1 MATCGRSRTWTANR
15 RAGLCPAGCRGRLA
29 AGWYP
34 PAASALIA
42 RMENALSHRL
52 DTLWRMESPAL
63 IARLA
68 RMLRGD
74 VGRAE
79 ELAQDTW
86 LAALERWPTQGV
98 PDNPGA
104 WLMTTARNRAID
116 VLRQHQRVAGQHAL
130 WGSELEPQPLP
141 LPDDSDALQDDIGDD
156 LLRLMFVACHPVLS
170 ADARVA
176 LTLRLLGGLTTDEIA
191 RAFLQPEPT
200 IAQRIVRA
208 KRTLAQ
214 KQIPYEVPRAD
225 ALPER
230 LASVLEAIYLVFNEG
245 YAASAGDVWMRP
257 ALCAEAL
264 RLARILAHRMPAPP
278 VLGLLALMELQ
289 ASRAAARVDAQ
300 GAPILLDQQNRAQ
313 WDWLQIERGQ
323 QALTRAVSAGG
334 GDDPYVLQARIAF
347 CHASARRAEDTDWA
361 RIAALYAQLLQVMPS
376 PVVALNRVVAVS
388 RSEGA
393 FAAWALLQPLLDEP
407 RLQGYAPLMVVR
419 GELLQQLGREQDARD
434 AFASAAALSQNQAE
448 RTLLRQWAGL
458 PPEN

>member
-1 MATCGRSRTWTANR
+1 MHE
-15 RAGLCPAGCRGRLA
+15 P
-29 AGWYP
+29 
-34 PAASALIA
+34 
-42 RMENALSHRL
+42 ALSQRL
-52 DTLWRMESPAL
+52 DTLWRMESPVL

-68 RMLRGD
+68 RLLGGD

-86 LAALERWPTQGV
+86 LAALERWPVQGI

-116 VLRQHQRVAGQHAL
+116 VLRQHRRVAQQHAQ
-130 WGSELEPQPLP
+130 WGEELHPAALP
-141 LPDDSDALQDDIGDD
+141 APDDSQALEDDIGDD
-156 LLRLMFVACHPVLS
+156 LLRLMFVACHPVLP

-176 LTLRLLGGLTTDEIA
+176 LSLRLLGGLTTTEIA

-245 YAASAGDVWMRP
+245 YAASAGDDWMRP

-264 RLARILAHRMPAPP
+264 RLARILAHRMPVPP

-289 ASRAAARVDAQ
+289 ASRAGARVDAQ
-300 GAPILLDQQNRAQ
+300 GAPILLDQQNRAR

-323 QALTRAVSAGG
+323 QALARAVSAGG

-448 RTLLRQWAGL
+448 RTLLRQRAGL
-458 PPEN
+458 PQEN

>member
-1 MATCGRSRTWTANR
+1 MHE
-15 RAGLCPAGCRGRLA
+15 P
-29 AGWYP
+29 
-34 PAASALIA
+34 
-42 RMENALSHRL
+42 ALSQRL
-52 DTLWRMESPAL
+52 DTLWWMESPVL

-68 RMLRGD
+68 RLLGGD

-86 LAALERWPTQGV
+86 LAALERWPVQGI

-116 VLRQHQRVAGQHAL
+116 LLRQHQRVAQQHAQ
-130 WGSELEPQPLP
+130 WGEELHPAALP
-141 LPDDSDALQDDIGDD
+141 APDDSQALEDDIGDD
-156 LLRLMFVACHPVLS
+156 LLRLMFVACHPVLP

-176 LTLRLLGGLTTDEIA
+176 LTLRLLGGLTTIEIA

-214 KQIPYEVPRAD
+214 KQVPYEVPRAD

-245 YAASAGDVWMRP
+245 YAASAGDDWMRP

-278 VLGLLALMELQ
+278 ALGLLALMELQ

-300 GAPILLDQQNRAQ
+300 GAPILLDQQNRAH

-323 QALTRAVSAGG
+323 QALARAVSAGG

-407 RLQGYAPLMVVR
+407 RLQGYAPLLVVR

-448 RTLLRQWAGL
+448 RTLLRQRAGL

>member
-1 MATCGRSRTWTANR
+1 MHE
-15 RAGLCPAGCRGRLA
+15 P
-29 AGWYP
+29 
-34 PAASALIA
+34 
-42 RMENALSHRL
+42 ALSQRL
-52 DTLWRMESPAL
+52 DTLWRMESPVL

-68 RMLRGD
+68 RLLGGD

-86 LAALERWPTQGV
+86 LAALERWPAQGI

-116 VLRQHQRVAGQHAL
+116 VLRQHRRVAQQHAQ
-130 WGSELEPQPLP
+130 WGEELHPAALP
-141 LPDDSDALQDDIGDD
+141 APDDSQALEDDIGDD
-156 LLRLMFVACHPVLS
+156 LLRLMFVACHPVLP

-176 LTLRLLGGLTTDEIA
+176 LSLRLLGGLTTTEIA

-245 YAASAGDVWMRP
+245 YAASAGDDWMRP

-264 RLARILAHRMPAPP
+264 RLARILAHRMPVPP

-300 GAPILLDQQNRAQ
+300 GAPILLDQQNRAR

-323 QALTRAVSAGG
+323 QALARAVSAGG
-334 GDDPYVLQARIAF
+334 GDNPYVLQARIAF
-347 CHASARRAEDTDWA
+347 CHAGARRAEDTDWA

-448 RTLLRQWAGL
+448 RTLLRQRAGL
-458 PPEN
+458 PQEN

>member
-1 MATCGRSRTWTANR
+1 MHE
-15 RAGLCPAGCRGRLA
+15 P
-29 AGWYP
+29 
-34 PAASALIA
+34 
-42 RMENALSHRL
+42 ALSQRL
-52 DTLWRMESPAL
+52 DTLWRMESPVL

-68 RMLRGD
+68 RLLGGD

-86 LAALERWPTQGV
+86 LAALERWPVQGI

-116 VLRQHQRVAGQHAL
+116 VLRQHQRVAQQHAQ
-130 WGSELEPQPLP
+130 WGEELYPAALP
-141 LPDDSDALQDDIGDD
+141 APDDSQALEDDIGDD
-156 LLRLMFVACHPVLS
+156 LLRLMFVACHPVLP

-176 LTLRLLGGLTTDEIA
+176 LTLRLLGGLTTIEIA

-214 KQIPYEVPRAD
+214 KQVPYEVPRAD

-245 YAASAGDVWMRP
+245 YAASAGDDWMRP

-300 GAPILLDQQNRAQ
+300 GAPILLDQQNRAH

-419 GELLQQLGREQDARD
+419 GELLQQLGRDQDARD
-434 AFASAAALSQNQAE
+434 AFASAASLSQNQAE
-448 RTLLRQWAGL
+448 RTLLRQRAGL
-458 PPEN
+458 SPEN

>member
-1 MATCGRSRTWTANR
+1 MHE
-15 RAGLCPAGCRGRLA
+15 P
-29 AGWYP
+29 
-34 PAASALIA
+34 
-42 RMENALSHRL
+42 ALSQRL
-52 DTLWRMESPAL
+52 DTLWRMESPVL

-68 RMLRGD
+68 RLLGGD

-86 LAALERWPTQGV
+86 LAALERWPVQGI

-116 VLRQHQRVAGQHAL
+116 VLRQHQRVVQQHAQ
-130 WGSELEPQPLP
+130 WGEELHPAALP
-141 LPDDSDALQDDIGDD
+141 APDDSQALEDDIGDD
-156 LLRLMFVACHPVLS
+156 LLRLMFVACHPVLP

-176 LTLRLLGGLTTDEIA
+176 LTLRLLGGLTTIEIA

-214 KQIPYEVPRAD
+214 KQVPYEVPRAE

-245 YAASAGDVWMRP
+245 YAASAGDDWMRP

-264 RLARILAHRMPAPP
+264 RLARILAHRMPAPS

-323 QALTRAVSAGG
+323 QALARAVSAGG

-448 RTLLRQWAGL
+448 RTLLRQRAGL

>member
-1 MATCGRSRTWTANR
+1 MHE
-15 RAGLCPAGCRGRLA
+15 P
-29 AGWYP
+29 
-34 PAASALIA
+34 
-42 RMENALSHRL
+42 ALSQRL
-52 DTLWRMESPAL
+52 DTLWRMESPVL

-68 RMLRGD
+68 RLLGGD

-86 LAALERWPTQGV
+86 LAALERWPVQGI

-116 VLRQHQRVAGQHAL
+116 VLRQHRRVAQQHAQ
-130 WGSELEPQPLP
+130 WGEEMHPAALP
-141 LPDDSDALQDDIGDD
+141 APDDSQALEDDIGDD
-156 LLRLMFVACHPVLS
+156 LLRLMFVACHPVLP

-176 LTLRLLGGLTTDEIA
+176 LSLRLLGGLTTTEIA

-245 YAASAGDVWMRP
+245 YAASAGDDWMRP

-264 RLARILAHRMPAPP
+264 RLARILAHRMPVPP

-300 GAPILLDQQNRAQ
+300 GAPILLDQQNRAR

-323 QALTRAVSAGG
+323 QALARAVSAGG

-448 RTLLRQWAGL
+448 RTLLRQRAGL
-458 PPEN
+458 PQEN

>member
-1 MATCGRSRTWTANR
+1 MHE
-15 RAGLCPAGCRGRLA
+15 P
-29 AGWYP
+29 
-34 PAASALIA
+34 
-42 RMENALSHRL
+42 ALSQRL
-52 DTLWRMESPAL
+52 DTLWRMESPVL

-68 RMLRGD
+68 RLLGGD

-86 LAALERWPTQGV
+86 LAALERWPVQGI

-116 VLRQHQRVAGQHAL
+116 VLRQHRRVAQQHAQ
-130 WGSELEPQPLP
+130 WGEELHPAALP
-141 LPDDSDALQDDIGDD
+141 APDDSQALEDDIGDD
-156 LLRLMFVACHPVLS
+156 LLRLMFVACHPVLP

-176 LTLRLLGGLTTDEIA
+176 LSLRLLGGLTTTEIA

-245 YAASAGDVWMRP
+245 YAASAGDDWMRP

-264 RLARILAHRMPAPP
+264 RLARILAHRMPVPP

-300 GAPILLDQQNRAQ
+300 GAPILLDQQNRAR

-323 QALTRAVSAGG
+323 QALARAVSAGG

-448 RTLLRQWAGL
+448 RALLLRRAGV
-458 PPEN
+458 PSSN

>member
-1 MATCGRSRTWTANR
+1 MHE
-15 RAGLCPAGCRGRLA
+15 P
-29 AGWYP
+29 
-34 PAASALIA
+34 
-42 RMENALSHRL
+42 ALSQRL
-52 DTLWRMESPAL
+52 DTLWRMESPVL

-68 RMLRGD
+68 RLLGGD

-86 LAALERWPTQGV
+86 LAALERWPVQGI

-116 VLRQHQRVAGQHAL
+116 VLRQHRRVAQQHAQ
-130 WGSELEPQPLP
+130 WGEELHPAALP
-141 LPDDSDALQDDIGDD
+141 APDDSQALEDDIGDD
-156 LLRLMFVACHPVLS
+156 LLRLMFVACHPVLP

-176 LTLRLLGGLTTDEIA
+176 LSLRLLGGLTTTEIA

-245 YAASAGDVWMRP
+245 YAASAGDDWMRP

-264 RLARILAHRMPAPP
+264 RLARILAHRMPVPP

-300 GAPILLDQQNRAQ
+300 GAPILLDQQNRAR

-323 QALTRAVSAGG
+323 QALARAVSAGG

-376 PVVALNRVVAVS
+376 PVVALNRVVVVS

-448 RTLLRQWAGL
+448 RTLLRQRAGL
-458 PPEN
+458 PQEN

>member
-1 MATCGRSRTWTANR
+1 MHE
-15 RAGLCPAGCRGRLA
+15 P
-29 AGWYP
+29 
-34 PAASALIA
+34 
-42 RMENALSHRL
+42 ALSQRL
-52 DTLWRMESPAL
+52 DTLWRMESPVL

-68 RMLRGD
+68 RLLGGD

-86 LAALERWPTQGV
+86 LAALERWPVQGI

-116 VLRQHQRVAGQHAL
+116 VLRQHRRVAQQHAQ
-130 WGSELEPQPLP
+130 WGEELHPAALP
-141 LPDDSDALQDDIGDD
+141 APDDSQALEDDIGDD
-156 LLRLMFVACHPVLS
+156 LLRLMFVACHPVLP

-176 LTLRLLGGLTTDEIA
+176 LSLRLLGGLTTTEIA

-245 YAASAGDVWMRP
+245 YAASAGDDWMRP
-257 ALCAEAL
+257 ALCTEAL
-264 RLARILAHRMPAPP
+264 RLARILAHRMPVPP

-300 GAPILLDQQNRAQ
+300 GAPILLDQQNRAR

-323 QALTRAVSAGG
+323 QALARAVSAGG

-361 RIAALYAQLLQVMPS
+361 RIAGLYAQLLQVMPS

-448 RTLLRQWAGL
+448 RTLLRQRAGL
-458 PPEN
+458 PQEN

>member
-1 MATCGRSRTWTANR
+1 MHE
-15 RAGLCPAGCRGRLA
+15 P
-29 AGWYP
+29 
-34 PAASALIA
+34 
-42 RMENALSHRL
+42 ALSQRL
-52 DTLWRMESPAL
+52 DTLWRMESPVL

-68 RMLRGD
+68 RLLGGD

-86 LAALERWPTQGV
+86 LAALERWPVQGI

-116 VLRQHQRVAGQHAL
+116 VLRQHRRVAQQHAQ
-130 WGSELEPQPLP
+130 WGEELHPAALP
-141 LPDDSDALQDDIGDD
+141 APDDSQALEDDIGDD
-156 LLRLMFVACHPVLS
+156 LLRLMFVACHPVLP

-176 LTLRLLGGLTTDEIA
+176 LSLRLLGGLTTTEIA

-225 ALPER
+225 ALPAR

-245 YAASAGDVWMRP
+245 YAASAGDDWMRP

-264 RLARILAHRMPAPP
+264 RLARILAHRMSVPP

-300 GAPILLDQQNRAQ
+300 GAPILLDQQNRAR

-323 QALTRAVSAGG
+323 QALARAVSAGG

-448 RTLLRQWAGL
+448 RTLLRQRAGL
-458 PPEN
+458 PQEN

>member
-1 MATCGRSRTWTANR
+1 MHE
-15 RAGLCPAGCRGRLA
+15 P
-29 AGWYP
+29 
-34 PAASALIA
+34 
-42 RMENALSHRL
+42 ALSQRL
-52 DTLWRMESPAL
+52 DTLWRMESPVL

-68 RMLRGD
+68 RLLGGD

-86 LAALERWPTQGV
+86 LAALERWPVQGI

-116 VLRQHQRVAGQHAL
+116 VLRQHRRVAQQHAQ
-130 WGSELEPQPLP
+130 WGEELHPAALP
-141 LPDDSDALQDDIGDD
+141 APDDSQALEDDIGDD
-156 LLRLMFVACHPVLS
+156 LLRLMFVACHPVLP

-176 LTLRLLGGLTTDEIA
+176 LSLRLLGGLTTTEIA

-245 YAASAGDVWMRP
+245 YAASAGDDWMRP

-264 RLARILAHRMPAPP
+264 RLARILVHRMPVPP

-300 GAPILLDQQNRAQ
+300 GAPILLDQQNRAR

-323 QALTRAVSAGG
+323 QALARAVSAGG

-448 RTLLRQWAGL
+448 RTLLRQRAGL
-458 PPEN
+458 PQEN

>member
-1 MATCGRSRTWTANR
+1 MHE
-15 RAGLCPAGCRGRLA
+15 P
-29 AGWYP
+29 
-34 PAASALIA
+34 
-42 RMENALSHRL
+42 ALSQRL
-52 DTLWRMESPAL
+52 DTLWRMESPVL

-68 RMLRGD
+68 RLLGGD

-86 LAALERWPTQGV
+86 LAALERWPVQGI

-116 VLRQHQRVAGQHAL
+116 VLRQHRRVAQQHAQ
-130 WGSELEPQPLP
+130 WGEELHPAALP
-141 LPDDSDALQDDIGDD
+141 APDDSQALEDDIGDD
-156 LLRLMFVACHPVLS
+156 LLRLMFVACHPVLP

-176 LTLRLLGGLTTDEIA
+176 LSLRLLGGLTTTEIA

-214 KQIPYEVPRAD
+214 KKIPYEVPRAD
-225 ALPER
+225 ALPAR

-245 YAASAGDVWMRP
+245 YAASAGDDWMRP

-300 GAPILLDQQNRAQ
+300 GAPILLDQQNRAR

-347 CHASARRAEDTDWA
+347 CHASARRAEDTAWA

-434 AFASAAALSQNQAE
+434 AFATAAALSQNLAE
-448 RTLLRQWAGL
+448 RTLLRQRAGL
-458 PPEN
+458 PQEN

>member
-1 MATCGRSRTWTANR
+1 MHE
-15 RAGLCPAGCRGRLA
+15 P
-29 AGWYP
+29 
-34 PAASALIA
+34 
-42 RMENALSHRL
+42 ALSQRL
-52 DTLWRMESPAL
+52 DTLWRMESPVL

-68 RMLRGD
+68 RLLGGD

-86 LAALERWPTQGV
+86 LAALERWPVQGI

-116 VLRQHQRVAGQHAL
+116 VLRQHQRVAQQHAQ
-130 WGSELEPQPLP
+130 WGEALHPAALP
-141 LPDDSDALQDDIGDD
+141 APDDSQALEDDIGDD
-156 LLRLMFVACHPVLS
+156 LLRLMFVACHPVLP

-176 LTLRLLGGLTTDEIA
+176 LTLRLLGGLTTIEIA

-214 KQIPYEVPRAD
+214 KQVPYEVPRAD

-245 YAASAGDVWMRP
+245 YAASAGDDWMRP

-434 AFASAAALSQNQAE
+434 AFASAAALSQNLAE
-448 RTLLRQWAGL
+448 RTLLRQRAGL
-458 PPEN
+458 PQEN